1 MAQTKILQ
9 ETLAQTNFQ
18 LLDWWM
24 KQGLNQE
31 RPRIGHYLGYPVQEG
46 VFRFTHNTISPKIII
61 GISFQVS
68 RYGEIYPIM
77 VFFDGRMR
85 EFTQYPLRTIAIL
98 RDLTIGQKIYNY
110 QIDVGILPGI
120 IPLQDDILRDVDTLL
135 TVLNQA
141 SEEFVAAYAEIEGLE
156 GWSLLDDLR
165 LPPAS
170 GR

>member
-1 MAQTKILQ
+1 
-9 ETLAQTNFQ
+9 
-18 LLDWWM
+18 
-24 KQGLNQE
+24 
-31 RPRIGHYLGYPVQEG
+31 
-46 VFRFTHNTISPKIII
+46 
-61 GISFQVS
+61 
-68 RYGEIYPIM
+68 
-77 VFFDGRMR
+77 MR

-110 QIDVGILPGI
+110 HIDVGILPGI